1 MFYSPYVRYANRFPH
16 FGQGD
21 VFSVAYDCRLF
32 LILGGNGS
40 LLCENKQTVMHRF
53 DLVYLPPALPYRLDP
68 VDRFDLFVINFDF
81 TMAQAGMERVRPS
94 PPMLFK
100 PEQVYE
106 MPPEGFRSHRVYRH
120 MQSVLP
126 LLEGMQKEERIP
138 DGYSREMASSLL
150 CQCLIQMCR
159 AEQNTLSGKD
169 EALLSTLT
177 EYLHDH
183 IQTGFT
189 EDELAAD
196 LRYHPYYL
204 NRVLKKYTGETIHTY
219 LLRERV
225 RVAQAMLR
233 AGGRSAEAVGRE
245 CGFCNAS
252 HFAKVFKRYT
262 GFSPSEYRKANT
274 VL

>member
-1 MFYSPYVRYANRFPH
+1 MLDSPYVRYANRFPH

-32 LILGGNGS
+32 LILGGSGS
-40 LLCENKQTVMHRF
+40 LLCENKKTVMRRF
-53 DLVYLPPALPYRLDP
+53 DLVYLPAALPYRLDP

-81 TMAQAGMERVRPS
+81 TSRQAGMRRIRPV

-100 PEQVYE
+100 PEKVYE
-106 MPPEGFRSHRVYRH
+106 MPPESFRSHRVYRH
-120 MQSVLP
+120 MQNILP
-126 LLEGMQKEERIP
+126 LFEGMQKEERIP
-138 DGYSREMASSLL
+138 DEHSKVMSSALL
-150 CQCLIQMCR
+150 SQCLIRMCR
-159 AEQNTLSGKD
+159 ADENALSGKD
-169 EALLSTLT
+169 EALIATLT

-189 EDELAAD
+189 EEELAAD

-219 LLRERV
+219 LLHERV

-233 AGGRSAEAVGRE
+233 AGGMSAEEVGRR
-245 CGFCNAS
+245 CGFSNAS